1 MELARRRPRVVT
13 LVLTGVLVLLLAGC
27 DSGES
32 GDSSTTLRVL
42 MTDDWVTAPFV
53 AAVKDFERDHPGVR
67 VEVER
72 APISHMLDTVTAQ
85 TRDGQ
90 APDVVQA
97 HAFSA
102 AAQGLA
108 QPVDDLWGKSIETS
122 EFLPGAIE
130 DVTWGDRLF
139 GVPLDTNALFLIVNK
154 EHYQAAGLTPPSGRV
169 TFEEFEAAARSLA
182 ASGGGRRAIAIPTS
196 TWWTYGWIRANG
208 GEVISVDAG
217 GQVHLSLD
225 APEVVGT
232 LEFLSRLI
240 QAGLAFPPQAAD
252 SHSNDALSLF
262 RSGRAATLASGS
274 WDLTILGKDAGGER
288 YDSTLLP
295 QGAGEAGSA
304 MGGSSLFVP
313 TGSDKRELAF
323 EFMAH
328 LVSDEYALRL
338 AKEEGRLP
346 VRPRVYED
354 PYFKGPALA
363 TVIEQLPSASPF
375 KLSAFPD
382 AHDVFAGAV
391 DEILRT
397 GADAATVLK
406 DAQQRAQALVPPKSP

>member
-13 LVLTGVLVLLLAGC
+13 LVLTGVLALVGAGC
-27 DSGES
+27 AGES
-32 GDSSTTLRVL
+32 DDAATTLRVL

-53 AAVKDFERDHPGVR
+53 SAVKDFERDHPGVR

-72 APISHMLDTVTAQ
+72 APISHMLDTVSAQ

-108 QPVDDLWGKSIETS
+108 QPVDDLWEASLKTS
-122 EFLPGAIE
+122 EFLPGAID
-130 DVTWGDRLF
+130 DVTWGDRLY
-139 GVPLDTNALFLIVNK
+139 GVPLDTNAMFLIVNK
-154 EHYQAAGLTPPSGRV
+154 EHYQAAGLTPPSGRS
-169 TFEEFEAAARSLA
+169 TFEEFEATARSLA
-182 ASGGGRRAIAIPTS
+182 AAGGERRAIAIPTS
-196 TWWTYGWIRANG
+196 TWWTYGWIKANG
-208 GEVISVDAG
+208 GEVISVDPG
-217 GQVHLSLD
+217 GQVRLSLD
-225 APEVVGT
+225 APEVVEA
-232 LEFLSRLI
+232 LDFLSRLVK
-240 QAGLAFPPQAAD
+240 AGLAFPPQAAD

-274 WDLTILGKDAGGER
+274 WDLSILGKDPGAAR
-288 YDSTLLP
+288 YDSALLP
-295 QGAGEAGSA
+295 QGADASGTA

-328 LVSDEYALRL
+328 LVSDRYALRL

-354 PYFKGPALA
+354 PYFKSPALA

-375 KLSAFPD
+375 KLTAFPD

-397 GADAATVLK
+397 GADATAAMK